1 VILQSKNLQL
11 LGFILFI
18 LLQKLNFMSNSESEL
33 VFSYKLKQGKI
44 SDMVYTYKKIFR
56 NTVHLTYAHTHT
68 QKKKKKKKKKRE
80 RNNLLLSYFIIFL
93 NNKVKH
99 F

>member
-68 QKKKKKKKKKRE
+68 QKKKKKKKERE
-80 RNNLLLSYFIIFL
+80 ITYYYHILSFF
-93 NNKVKH
+93 
-99 F
+99 

>member
-68 QKKKKKKKKKRE
+68 QKKKKKRE